1 VRPATYMINNEPC
14 IFQQRCPS
22 EAVLVSAGKGR
33 TIFAPGQRADY
44 LFHLH
49 EGVVAIIT
57 TNPQGYERT
66 SMLIVPPQF
75 IGIAGMSDMYGST
88 HRFHMGEARA
98 ITPVTYCK
106 TRKEVIRDLIDN
118 PEVRSQVFN
127 SICSSM
133 LDMANL
139 TTSPLVEAI
148 PKRIRYIL
156 NMLARSIGQTCQSGL
171 TVIKGLSHED
181 IATIA
186 NTSRSTVTRVLKE
199 MEMAGIITI
208 HNRQI
213 AFYAEFAPLYSKIP
227 LNHKPEAYAL

>member
-1 VRPATYMINNEPC
+1 MINNDPC
-14 IFQQRCPS
+14 IYQQMCS
-22 EAVLVSAGKGR
+22 DEAVLVNTGKGR
-33 TIFAPGQRADY
+33 TIFAPGQRAEY
-44 LFHLH
+44 LFHMH
-49 EGVVAIIT
+49 EGVVAIVT
-57 TNPQGYERT
+57 TNRQGYERT
-66 SMLIVPPQF
+66 SMLVVPPQF
-75 IGIAGMSDMYGST
+75 IGLAGMAAMYVNE
-88 HRFHMGEARA
+88 HRFYMGEARA

-106 TRKEVIRDLIDN
+106 IRKEVMWDLLDNRDL
-118 PEVRSQVFN
+118 RAQVFN

-133 LDMANL
+133 LDMSNL

-156 NMLARSIGQTCQSGL
+156 NMLARSIGQKCDSGL

-181 IATIA
+181 IAMIA

-213 AFYAEFAPLYSKIP
+213 AFYAEFAPLYSEIP
-227 LNHKPEAYAL
+227 LNHKPEAYAR